1 MQPLPGQCGRLLSLK
16 DVVRET
22 SLHRA
27 TIYRKVA
34 SGTFPSP
41 RPLGG
46 RRVAWREVDVESW
59 KADPVGWCGDG

>member
-1 MQPLPGQCGRLLSLK
+1 MQPQPGQCGRLLSLK

-46 RRVAWREVDVESW
+46 RRVAWREADVENW

>member
-1 MQPLPGQCGRLLSLK
+1 MQPQPGQCGRLLSLK

-46 RRVAWREVDVESW
+46 RRVAWREADVESW